1 MAGTGRAG
9 GWRETLLL
17 VAAVFLISSGTMA
30 AVGISWARD
39 LRSPRVVLLGSGNR
53 VSALIT
59 AGDARLLIA
68 TGNDRT
74 AFANAL
80 ERARRPTA
88 RRIDVLL
95 IAGQTGAD
103 LVAPTAIWPDRRVR
117 YAASLGPLPRSPE
130 ADAVASDGLPVL
142 PSPREI
148 RLGDDLRVTLDV
160 AETAVG
166 TDDPKPLWRAIVRRG
181 VTTVVI
187 LSDGAA
193 ATAFP
198 PVSPV
203 AALVIAGPDPIAGWE
218 AIPAPVLAV
227 AGEDRVVTGKQLRQ
241 VAGPIFDDER
251 WAIRVHPGE
260 AVPLDFV
267 GDGLE
272 VPREPAQA
280 ILATPSIPDSS
291 PV

>member
-1 MAGTGRAG
+1 MADAGRIG
-9 GWRETLLL
+9 GWRETLL
-17 VAAVFLISSGTMA
+17 VAAAVFAISGATMA
-30 AVGISWARD
+30 LVGVSWARD
-39 LRSPRVVLLGSGNR
+39 LRAPRVVLLGSGNR
-53 VSALIT
+53 VSALVT
-59 AGDARLLIA
+59 AGEARLLIA

-80 ERARRPTA
+80 ERARHPTA

-95 IAGQTGAD
+95 IAGQSGDD
-103 LVAPTAIWPDRRVR
+103 LVAPTAIWPDPRVR
-117 YAASLGPLPRSPE
+117 YAASLGPNPRSPE
-130 ADAVASDGLPVL
+130 ADALASDGLPVL

-148 RLGDDLRVTLDV
+148 RLGDELRVTVDV

-166 TDDPKPLWRAIVRRG
+166 TDDPEPLWRVIVRRG

-187 LSDGAA
+187 LSDGKA

-227 AGEDRVVTGKQLRQ
+227 PGDDRVVTGKQLRQ
-241 VAGPIFDDER
+241 EAGPIFDGER

-260 AVPLDFV
+260 TVPLSFV
-267 GDGLE
+267 GSGLE
-272 VPREPAQA
+272 VPREPAQT
-280 ILATPSIPDSS
+280 IPATPSIRESN